1 MRCESKRSSARR
13 GGAAA
18 LDVRRFDPALLV
30 VLGGISAALHVG
42 KLPPA
47 LPVLREALGMTLVEA
62 GFLLSLVQLAGMTL
76 GLVVGVA
83 ADSLGLKRTMVAGL
97 AVLSVASLA
106 GGWATEPGTL
116 MLLRAIEGFGFLLA
130 CMPAP
135 GLIRRLVDPDRM
147 SATLGLWGA
156 YMPFGTAVALLCGPV
171 FIVSAGWPVWW
182 WLLAA
187 ASSLMALW
195 LWLVLPADGV
205 HGHAPGS
212 SDAHGWWERLR
223 QTLSSPGP
231 WLVAL
236 TFAMYSSQ
244 WLAVIGFLPSMY
256 AQAGVGAA
264 IAGPATAFAAAVNM
278 GGNIASGR
286 LLQQGRRPEHLLYVG
301 FVAMGL
307 AGVLAFSQV
316 WDAAD
321 PALAAGLRYAAVLVF
336 SLVGGLIPGTLF
348 SMAVQLAPGERTI
361 STTVGWMQQWSAF
374 GQFTGPPLV
383 AWVATRAGGW
393 QWSWL
398 VTGGCAVAGL
408 GLAAL
413 MGAQLR
419 RPRPAEARN
428 VRT

>member
-1 MRCESKRSSARR
+1 M
-13 GGAAA
+13 
-18 LDVRRFDPALLV
+18 RRFDPALLV

-106 GGWATEPGTL
+106 GGWATEPRTL

-135 GLIRRLVDPDRM
+135 GLIRRLVDPVRM

-195 LWLVLPADGV
+195 LWLVLPADGL

-212 SDAHGWWERLR
+212 SAAHGWWERLR

-408 GLAAL
+408 GLAAF

-419 RPRPAEARN
+419 RPSPAEARN